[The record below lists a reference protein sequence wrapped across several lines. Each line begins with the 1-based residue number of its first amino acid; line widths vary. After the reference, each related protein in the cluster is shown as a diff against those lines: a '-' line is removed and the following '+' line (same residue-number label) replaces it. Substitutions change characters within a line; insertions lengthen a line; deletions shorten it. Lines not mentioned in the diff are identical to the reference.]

1 MSRQETKA
9 LYYHGLKP
17 ITQNDV
23 ESALREVG
31 LREGDVVMVHSDV
44 GSFGKLGDIKNKNEF
59 LKSILDAFLSVIGSK
74 GTLIVP
80 TYTYS
85 FCKNQIFDIKNSKS
99 TVGIFTEFVRTHEDA
114 IRSEDPIFSHSGI
127 GKNAKKLLK
136 NVSNVCFGKDSFFD
150 RLYKFNGK
158 MVNFGKF
165 FDITFLHYI
174 ENAFG
179 VGHRFNKKFS
189 GTIVREDGSRCNKE
203 VVYYVRHLPKDGKDV
218 EYDMTL
224 LGDELERRGLLR
236 RVSLGNS
243 YILSSK
249 ARDCCELGLSMLKKD
264 EHAFLT
270 KDPNVLEFKKLPFFI
285 GVLDSPENKGFPLS
299 LSFVLEF
306 DRNSGLIVQRY
317 SKEREALL
325 MDVYKKGSLISTN
338 LGQGSFGVARAEDAL
353 KHLLKNCRLPINE
366 SCFLELGCG
375 DGYLLHR
382 LKLLGAKKVLGCEP
396 GPAGRE
402 GEKKYGIEIL
412 NSFYKPELFNE
423 KFDLIFSYGL
433 LEHIH
438 NPLEIIIS
446 FSSCLKENGKI
457 FVAVPNC
464 ENKLRLG
471 DVSILSHEHWNY
483 FTRQSLRNLLIR
495 SNLSDVETT
504 IGINEAMIY
513 GRGTKASRKQ
523 EITDLTGLDKELFYT
538 FCAKIKRILPIFQKR
553 IDTLNRKGKT
563 LGLYG
568 GGLKVVGLLKHK
580 LEPRFFDGDIAKH
593 GKFFPGY
600 KNPIEKPQ
608 NLITAKVDELWI
620 MATDYDKEIIDYL
633 TNELTVSSDINII
646 SFKRFLEDFKIEWK
660 IR

>member
-31 LREGDVVMVHSDV
+31 LREGDVVIVHSDV
-44 GSFGKLGDIKNKNEF
+44 GSFGKLGDIKNKDEF
-59 LKSILDAFLSVIGSK
+59 LKSILDAFLNVIGSK

-99 TVGIFTEFVRTHEDA
+99 TVGIFTEFVRTHKDA
-114 IRSEDPIFSHSGI
+114 IRSEDPIFSHAGI
-127 GKNAKKLLK
+127 GKDAKGLLK
-136 NVSNVCFGKDSFFD
+136 NVSNACFGKDSFFD

-158 MVNFGKF
+158 IINFGKF

-179 VGHRFNKKFS
+179 VGYRFNKRFS

-203 VVYYVRHLPKDGKDV
+203 VVYYVRYLPKDGKDV
-218 EYDMTL
+218 KYDMTQ

-236 RVSLGNS
+236 RVSLGDS
-243 YILSSK
+243 YVLSSK
-249 ARDCCELGLSMLKKD
+249 ARDCYEVGLDMLKKD

-270 KDPNVLEFKKLPFFI
+270 KDPNVLELKKLPFFI
-285 GVLDSPENKGFPLS
+285 GVLDSPENNGFPLS
-299 LSFVLEF
+299 LAFVLEF
-306 DRNSGLIVQRY
+306 DRDSGLIVQRY

-338 LGQGSFGVARAEDAL
+338 LGEGSFGVARAEDAL
-353 KHLLKNCRLPINE
+353 KHLLKNRRLPINE
-366 SCFLELGCG
+366 SSFLELGCG

-438 NPLEIIIS
+438 NPLEIINS
-446 FSSCLKENGKI
+446 FSSCLKDNGKI

-471 DVSILSHEHWNY
+471 DISILSHEHWNY
-483 FTRQSLRNLLIR
+483 FTRQSLKNLLIR
-495 SNLSDVETT
+495 SNFTDVETAT
-504 IGINEAMIY
+504 GVNEAMIY
-513 GRGTKASRKQ
+513 GWGTMASRNQ
-523 EITDLTGLDKELFYT
+523 GVAGLTDLDKELFYV
-538 FCAKIKRILPIFQKR
+538 FCTKVKRILPMLQGR
-553 IDTLNRKGKT
+553 IDTLDREGRT

-580 LEPRFFDGDIAKH
+580 FEPRFFDGDVAKH
-593 GKFFPGY
+593 RKFFPGY
-600 KNPIEKPQ
+600 KNPIENPR
-608 NLITAKVDELWI
+608 NLITDKVDELWI
-620 MATDYDKEIIDYL
+620 TATDYDGEITNYL
-633 TNELTVSSDINII
+633 ANELNVSSDINII
-646 SFKRFLEDFKIEWK
+646 SFKRFLKDLKNSNE
-660 IR
+660 R